1 MTTEASSPCCC
12 GSACC
17 QLTSIT
23 GRWFEGTGLS
33 FDVLCSQTQ
42 LNGSTGVQIASGPG
56 IVRTGSYQLMSGILF
71 QSGCYGGYQRS
82 GTSAIST
89 LSSASNGLVTICGF
103 GGITQKLGS
112 FVVERVLTPI
122 GYRWRAIGT
131 WGFRINTTGTE
142 DLSVR
147 VRQFSQQDSQC
158 PIGQVFE
165 FNATAGTPI
174 EFFRRDGA
182 TNLLQPYQPTN
193 VVLGGRFE
201 FA

>member
-89 LSSASNGLVTICGF
+89 LSSASNGLVTVCGF
-103 GGITQKLGS
+103 GGITIKTGS
-112 FVVERVLTPI
+112 FVIERVSTAVGP
-122 GYRWRAIGT
+122 RWRAIGQ
-131 WGFRINTTGTE
+131 WNFNIGTTVN
-142 DLSVR
+142 DFVFR

-174 EFFRRDGA
+174 EFFRKDGA